1 MRLCGLCVHNNR
13 AQSEPLFL
21 CVYNNRSNYSARVNY
36 AGNAYQKER
45 VVIQQDSI
53 IPPEVAFRTLW
64 RHKNA
69 LAQERCP
76 TEVRDA
82 RIVVGFGTRIARV
95 VVGFRE
101 VSCGGIVL
109 GLR

>member
-21 CVYNNRSNYSARVNY
+21 RVYNNRSNCSARVTY

-45 VVIQQDSI
+45 V
-53 IPPEVAFRTLW
+53 EFAFRTLW

-82 RIVVGFGTRIARV
+82 RIVVGFGTRRRP
-95 VVGFRE
+95 GSGR
-101 VSCGGIVL
+101 L
-109 GLR
+109 

>member
-21 CVYNNRSNYSARVNY
+21 CVYNNRSNCSARVNY

-45 VVIQQDSI
+45 V
-53 IPPEVAFRTLW
+53 ELAFRTLW
-64 RHKNA
+64 CHKNA

>member
-1 MRLCGLCVHNNR
+1 M
-13 AQSEPLFL
+13 
-21 CVYNNRSNYSARVNY
+21 
-36 AGNAYQKER
+36 
-45 VVIQQDSI
+45 IQQDSI

-101 VSCGGIVL
+101 VSCGGFAL
-109 GLR
+109 GLRYAL